1 MKSSVCKI
9 ENGTKDLEAILK
21 ESERVAEYI
30 GLAHKQALQ
39 LRLLCEELDGMLPYI
54 IDEFEGE
61 FWIEYEEGVCRVKAS
76 VKIPELTA
84 SKKEE
89 LIEVAKNKQN
99 AAAVGVV
106 GKIRNA
112 IETFFLGEDALLTSF
127 YTSAS
132 AFRLATGY
140 SEGVD
145 YSYLWSLEQ
154 YRSTVEKEGDAW
166 DELEKSVIAAVAD
179 DVIVGVKGKRAEITI
194 VKKFA

>member
-1 MKSSVCKI
+1 
-9 ENGTKDLEAILK
+9 
-21 ESERVAEYI
+21 
-30 GLAHKQALQ
+30 
-39 LRLLCEELDGMLPYI
+39 MLPYI

-84 SKKEE
+84 SKKED

-112 IETFFLGEDALLTSF
+112 IETLFLGEDALLTSF

-154 YRSTVEKEGDAW
+154 YRSTVEREGDAW

-179 DVIVGVKGKRAEITI
+179 DVIVGVKGKRADIII